1 MLEYLRNAAD
11 KPVAKILIGILAF
24 SFVGWGVAEWIFGGA
39 VGDDTLVRV
48 GNTEITIQQFSLEK
62 SRELSNMTREQQRA
76 FYTDPIAIKELNE
89 KVLSTL
95 TTQKMTENHANDLG
109 FFVTDARIAKEIR
122 SFPEFQLEGEFST
135 ILFDN
140 VLSNSGYTE
149 KAFAEV
155 LRNQIL
161 RSYALGAMSLPI
173 SVPDFAVNAV
183 YDAKYSQRT
192 IDYSTVKFSEFDV
205 PEPTEEQLKEFY
217 AKKPH
222 IVPEQ
227 RSVSYVLI
235 SADMEKPD
243 SYDEGYEQA
252 IRVEDDIIAGETM
265 SSAASKNKAK
275 YIPLGTFDSANKPVD
290 PILTDQM
297 ITKIFDMEEGL
308 ESEIIE
314 TKKGFII
321 VRVDKIIPSHNA
333 DFSSVQKSLVTEWK
347 KEEQRKSAYLKANE
361 LLINLNET
369 GNLRDKKTV
378 TVSRTSGAP
387 TDVLVSTFN
396 SSLNTNMIVPSSDAF
411 YVLHI
416 EKEIKPTTDT
426 KKMADTRK
434 ETQNMLSREILD
446 DYNSFLIRKYPVKI
460 NEKIFNRFF
469 DK

>member
-1 MLEYLRNAAD
+1 
-11 KPVAKILIGILAF
+11 
-24 SFVGWGVAEWIFGGA
+24 
-39 VGDDTLVRV
+39 
-48 GNTEITIQQFSLEK
+48 
-62 SRELSNMTREQQRA
+62 
-76 FYTDPIAIKELNE
+76 
-89 KVLSTL
+89 
-95 TTQKMTENHANDLG
+95 
-109 FFVTDARIAKEIR
+109 
-122 SFPEFQLEGEFST
+122 
-135 ILFDN
+135 
-140 VLSNSGYTE
+140 
-149 KAFAEV
+149 
-155 LRNQIL
+155 
-161 RSYALGAMSLPI
+161 
-173 SVPDFAVNAV
+173 
-183 YDAKYSQRT
+183 
-192 IDYSTVKFSEFDV
+192 
-205 PEPTEEQLKEFY
+205 
-217 AKKPH
+217 
-222 IVPEQ
+222 
-227 RSVSYVLI
+227 
-235 SADMEKPD
+235 
-243 SYDEGYEQA
+243 
-252 IRVEDDIIAGETM
+252 
-265 SSAASKNKAK
+265 
-275 YIPLGTFDSANKPVD
+275 
-290 PILTDQM
+290 M